1 MGFFDKMKGAMNFV
15 TGGAANVTIQW
26 NPPTA
31 MPGDVL
37 YVRITAQST
46 GAAIN
51 SGGVFVDV
59 RSVEQL
65 KIHANALGNNNPAI
79 NHTNQ
84 TFSHTFQIAPPFQLA
99 PNETKQWDG
108 QIQLPPQAQPTY
120 DGPMADHIWSMQ
132 GRIEMTGNDPD
143 SGWQVFR
150 VGAK

>member
-1 MGFFDKMKGAMNFV
+1 MGFFDKVKGAMNFV

-65 KIHANALGNNNPAI
+65 QDPRERARQQQPGDQPHEPDVLAHLPGRAPVPARAERDEAVGRPDPAPAAGAAHLRRAHGRSHLEHA
-79 NHTNQ
+79 
-84 TFSHTFQIAPPFQLA
+84 
-99 PNETKQWDG
+99 
-108 QIQLPPQAQPTY
+108 
-120 DGPMADHIWSMQ
+120 
-132 GRIEMTGNDPD
+132 
-143 SGWQVFR
+143 
-150 VGAK
+150 GAASR